1 MIKYLVVA
9 ALAALAPAMP
19 ASADPI
25 PGQALGLHNQARAL
39 FGSGPVEWD
48 ATLREEA
55 KWHARTC
62 SFAPS
67 DHDDRYGENLYVTTS
82 QADDATVLR
91 DAVVSWANEAAK
103 FDVKNHRYAQDISHY
118 TQTVGAKTAR
128 VGIAIVDCPAGTIF
142 AAPTKFVV
150 ARYQGAVK
158 AAS

>member
-1 MIKYLVVA
+1 MIKYLVIA
-9 ALAALAPAMP
+9 TLAALAPALP
-19 ASADPI
+19 ASADPV
-25 PGQALGLHNQARAL
+25 PGHAVGFHNEARA
-39 FGSGPVEWD
+39 FYGIGPVEWD
-48 ATLREEA
+48 ATLREDA

-103 FDVKNHRYAQDISHY
+103 FDVKNHRYAQDVSYYI
-118 TQTVGAKTAR
+118 QAIGAKTGR
-128 VGIAIVDCPAGTIF
+128 LGIAIADCPAGTIF